1 MKLNK
6 IGKMARNNYF
16 NKGDPY
22 SEWHRSLNNKLGYID
37 IDQVQ
42 ICLKCKLPLFL
53 AETTFDVGQP
63 WKATT
68 TTEAL
73 ARLAGLPSFLIFYK
87 VNDKREVIA
96 FRIKQLTPTKDQ
108 KTVILTPDAWVQAM
122 ELIQDR
128 HNIICTKKDAA

>member
-1 MKLNK
+1 
-6 IGKMARNNYF
+6 MARDNYF

-37 IDQVQ
+37 IDSCG
-42 ICLKCKLPLFL
+42 ICLKCKVPLYL
-53 AETTFDVGQP
+53 AETTFDVDQK

-128 HNIICTKKDAA
+128 HNIICTKRDAA

>member
-1 MKLNK
+1 
-6 IGKMARNNYF
+6 MARNNYF

-53 AETTFDVGQP
+53 AETTFDVGQTF
-63 WKATT
+63 KATT

-122 ELIQDR
+122 ELLQDR
-128 HNIICTKKDAA
+128 HNIICTKREVA

>member
-1 MKLNK
+1 
-6 IGKMARNNYF
+6 MARNNYF

-63 WKATT
+63 WKVTT

-128 HNIICTKKDAA
+128 HNIICTKRDAA

>member
-1 MKLNK
+1 
-6 IGKMARNNYF
+6 MARNNYF
-16 NKGDPY
+16 DKGDPY
-22 SEWHRSLNNKLGYID
+22 SEWHRSLYNKLGYID
-37 IDQVQ
+37 IDSCG
-42 ICLKCKLPLFL
+42 ICLKCKAPLYL

-63 WKATT
+63 FKATT

-122 ELIQDR
+122 ELLQDR
-128 HNIICTKKDAA
+128 HNLICRKKDVA

>member
-1 MKLNK
+1 
-6 IGKMARNNYF
+6 MARNNYF

-128 HNIICTKKDAA
+128 HNIICTKRDAA

>member
-1 MKLNK
+1 
-6 IGKMARNNYF
+6 MARNNYF

-22 SEWHRSLNNKLGYID
+22 SEWSRSLNNKLGYID
-37 IDQVQ
+37 IDQCQ

-108 KTVILTPDAWVQAM
+108 KEVYLKPEAWVQAM
-122 ELIQDR
+122 ELLQDR
-128 HNIICTKKDAA
+128 HNIICTKRDAA

>member
-1 MKLNK
+1 
-6 IGKMARNNYF
+6 MARNNYF

-87 VNDKREVIA
+87 VNDKREVIR

-128 HNIICTKKDAA
+128 HNLICRKKDAA

>member
-1 MKLNK
+1 V
-6 IGKMARNNYF
+6 ARNNYF

-53 AETTFDVGQP
+53 AETTFDVGQTF
-63 WKATT
+63 KATT

-122 ELIQDR
+122 ELLQDR
-128 HNIICTKKDAA
+128 HNIICTKREVA

>member
-1 MKLNK
+1 V
-6 IGKMARNNYF
+6 ARNNYF

-53 AETTFDVGQP
+53 AETTFDVGQTF
-63 WKATT
+63 KATT

-128 HNIICTKKDAA
+128 HNIICTKRDAA

>member
-1 MKLNK
+1 
-6 IGKMARNNYF
+6 MARNNYF

-53 AETTFDVGQP
+53 AETTFDVGQTF
-63 WKATT
+63 KATT

>member
-1 MKLNK
+1 L
-6 IGKMARNNYF
+6 ARNNYF

>member
-1 MKLNK
+1 L
-6 IGKMARNNYF
+6 ARNNYF

-128 HNIICTKKDAA
+128 HNIICTKRDAA

>member
-1 MKLNK
+1 
-6 IGKMARNNYF
+6 MARNNYF

-53 AETTFDVGQP
+53 AETTFDVGQVF
-63 WKATT
+63 KATT

-128 HNIICTKKDAA
+128 HNIICTKRDAA

>member
-1 MKLNK
+1 
-6 IGKMARNNYF
+6 MARNNYF

-87 VNDKREVIA
+87 VNEKREVIA

-108 KTVILTPDAWVQAM
+108 KEVYLTPDAWVQAM